1 MGRGAEG
8 VYRVEAGA
16 NGDVRGTDR
25 VLPRAAG
32 AFQVSEAGGVRG
44 VAADGDWEGEEER
57 DEGKSGCW
65 VLGDGRWQTLRP
77 FARRRPG
84 PRTQDPEPLLLKD
97 RCEPGT
103 GQNCCGA
110 T

>member
-32 AFQVSEAGGVRG
+32 ALQVSEAGGVRG
-44 VAADGDWEGEEER
+44 VAADGDWEGEEEGAA
-57 DEGKSGCW
+57 GKSGFW
-65 VLGDGRWQTLRP
+65 VLVDGCGQTLRP
-77 FARRRPG
+77 LARRRPG
-84 PRTQDPEPLLLKD
+84 PRTQAPEPAFARSSFFLTF
-97 RCEPGT
+97 PVT
-103 GQNCCGA
+103 
-110 T
+110 